1 MLDYDP
7 FPFRSVPIGAS
18 DVNGAYPLEGV
29 SARMRRYELM
39 LVIRPDVP
47 DDKSQAVID
56 RVTRQITAAG
66 GQIVK
71 VAPWGRRR
79 LAYPIDRFREGSYH
93 IVLFAA
99 PAGLLVELE
108 HSLLITEEVIR
119 HLLTRDERPAKPNRR
134 EDGAEGDED
143 IDVDDADIPSALYE
157 DEDVDDVPERVGE
170 DETEAAPAA
179 ID

>member
-1 MLDYDP
+1 MLDYGP

-134 EDGAEGDED
+134 EDGEGDED
-143 IDVDDADIPSALYE
+143 VDVDDADIPSDLYG
-157 DEDVDDVPERVGE
+157 DVDDVPERIGE